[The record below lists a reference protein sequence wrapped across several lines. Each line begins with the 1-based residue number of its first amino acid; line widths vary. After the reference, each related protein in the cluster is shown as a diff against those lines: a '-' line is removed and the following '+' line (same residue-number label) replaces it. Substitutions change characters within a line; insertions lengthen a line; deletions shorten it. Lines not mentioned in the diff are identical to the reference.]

1 MVIFTSCSSITLNFD
16 GGHNLID
23 LMLFRKQWAFNLPLW
38 YNWNTEKWYQT
49 AQGQRTK
56 KHFNISCNVIILHTT
71 KTHIHTHSNIAHC
84 SSFKIMKYV
93 ALLPTFLWQH
103 LVPEWFKSIES
114 FLLQAPLFCLIKS
127 VQLEQITW
135 PMMTGKIYYLQL

>member
-56 KHFNISCNVIILHTT
+56 KHFSISCNVVILHTA
-71 KTHIHTHSNIAHC
+71 KTIHSYTFKYCTLFIFQNNEICSTPSNVSMTNVSMTTLGPRMIQVYRM
-84 SSFKIMKYV
+84 SSFAGSTI
-93 ALLPTFLWQH
+93 LSH
-103 LVPEWFKSIES
+103 
-114 FLLQAPLFCLIKS
+114 
-127 VQLEQITW
+127 
-135 PMMTGKIYYLQL
+135 